1 MIDPLILCL
10 TMFAVTCGLL
20 MTGFPVAF
28 TLAGSALAFA
38 LFGSMIGV
46 FPISLLGA
54 FPQSVF
60 GLMTNEVLVAVPLFI
75 FMGVMLERSQIAQ
88 ELLENMGALFGALPG
103 GLAISVCIVGA
114 LLAASTG
121 IVGATVVTMGA
132 MSLPTMLSHGYSKP
146 LACGTIA
153 ASGTLGQIIPP
164 SIVLVLLGDI
174 LQGANTQAQLAK
186 GNFAPDPVSVVD
198 LFAGAFLP
206 GMMLVVLYMLWV
218 LFMGVIR
225 PNSCP
230 PVERGDDVGHL
241 GLRVLHGMV
250 PPAILIM
257 AVLGSILLGIATP
270 TESAALGVLA
280 ALALVA
286 WRRRLTIS
294 MLRLALEGTMRTTA
308 MIMAILVAAYFLN
321 FVINV
326 IGLTA
331 QVNAMITELGW
342 TPMQTLLGVIFFYV
356 VLGMFMETLSMM
368 VATVPIITPVIVSLG
383 FDPVW
388 FGIIIILLIETA
400 MITPPV
406 GINLFVVQGVRGRG
420 HLHDVMIGA
429 TPFVITLMVMIVLLI
444 FFPDIAMWLPNMT
457 L

>member
-1 MIDPLILCL
+1 MILTTILVLL
-10 TMFAVTCGLL
+10 TMLALSI
-20 MTGFPVAF
+20 PVAAV
-28 TLAGSALAFA
+28 LGALALMLGQLYAFLPLHLA
-38 LFGSMIGV
+38 IGELAWV
-46 FPISLLGA
+46 SNT
-54 FPQSVF
+54 SVI
-60 GLMTNEVLVAVPLFI
+60 LVAIPLFI
-75 FMGVMLERSQIAQ
+75 LLGEILLRSGIA
-88 ELLENMGALFGALPG
+88 ENMYAAATHWLSWLPG
-103 GLAISVCIVGA
+103 GLMHSNIGSCAMFAAISGSSVA
-114 LLAASTG
+114 TAATIG
-121 IVGATVVTMGA
+121 TVA
-132 MSLPTMLSHGYSKP
+132 IDQIDKRGYNERFF
-146 LACGTIA
+146 LGTIA
-153 ASGTLGQIIPP
+153 AGGTIGILIPP
-164 SIVLVLLGDI
+164 SINMIVYGVLTETSIVQLYLAGFTPGIILAGMFMLTVVIGCVLRPKWGGRKVETSWENRIRSL
-174 LQGANTQAQLAK
+174 
-186 GNFAPDPVSVVD
+186 PD
-198 LFAGAFLP
+198 L
-206 GMMLVVLYMLWV
+206 
-218 LFMGVIR
+218 I
-225 PNSCP
+225 P
-230 PVERGDDVGHL
+230 P
-241 GLRVLHGMV
+241 
-250 PPAILIM
+250 ILIFI
-257 AVLGSILLGIATP
+257 VVIGSIYSGIATP

-331 QVNAMITELGW
+331 QVNAMITGLGW
-342 TPMQTLLGVIFFYV
+342 TPMQTLIGVICFYV

-406 GINLFVVQGVRGRG
+406 GINLFVVQGVRGKG

-444 FFPDIAMWLPNMT
+444 VFPDIAMWLPNMT
-457 L
+457 M